1 MHIAVVTTDGLGRGQ
16 TIAELRGRYR
26 PEPPEHPH
34 DVRIVF
40 DIAEPFAPQLL
51 ARLLSL

>member
-1 MHIAVVTTDGLGRGQ
+1 MLVFLDCDPGIDDALAIGYLLAHPDG
-16 TIAELRGRYR
+16 
-26 PEPPEHPH
+26 
-34 DVRIVF
+34 VRIIF